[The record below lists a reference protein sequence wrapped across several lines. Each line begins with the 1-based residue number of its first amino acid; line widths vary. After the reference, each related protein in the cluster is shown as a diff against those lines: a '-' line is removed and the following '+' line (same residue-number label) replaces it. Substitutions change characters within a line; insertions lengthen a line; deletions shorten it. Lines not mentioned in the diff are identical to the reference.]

1 MQFVLP
7 RDRNGIFRYASLESE
22 TAQRL
27 LAERGIPRGASDSLF
42 VVPDWSRKQDQVL
55 QKSTAILFIL
65 GHLHGPW
72 KALVALRLIPKPWLD
87 RSYDWVA
94 RNRYRWGGRS
104 ESCPVPD
111 EAFRTRFLD

>member
-7 RDRNGIFRYASLESE
+7 RDGNGIFRYASLESE

-27 LAERGIPRGASDSLF
+27 LAERGIARGTSDSLF
-42 VVPDWSRKQDQVL
+42 VVPDWSRNQDQVL

-94 RNRYRWGGRS
+94 RNRYRWGGRG